1 MRLARCTHRIGD
13 LPDDLPDV
21 LQVELAALGRRRA
34 DADKRKAGRGD
45 GLFVIL
51 SGREQAIFRR
61 FGEEIAQPR
70 LDDGRHTAG

>member
-1 MRLARCTHRIGD
+1 MRLARCTHRIGN
-13 LPDDLPDV
+13 LPNNIQDV
-21 LQVELAALGRRRA
+21 LQVELAALGRGRA

-45 GLFVIL
+45 GFLVIL